1 MYGIA
6 EEGQFARERS
16 TRRRPAKIRCASC
29 VSARACASS
38 FRVSYADVKHRVT
51 SCRVVPRRVAV
62 NGGEGEARERR
73 NEDSRASAH
82 LPEVSAAPRQL
93 D

>member
-51 SCRVVPRRVAV
+51 SCR
-62 NGGEGEARERR
+62 RERR
-73 NEDSRASAH
+73 RRRGERKKERGLSRVAH